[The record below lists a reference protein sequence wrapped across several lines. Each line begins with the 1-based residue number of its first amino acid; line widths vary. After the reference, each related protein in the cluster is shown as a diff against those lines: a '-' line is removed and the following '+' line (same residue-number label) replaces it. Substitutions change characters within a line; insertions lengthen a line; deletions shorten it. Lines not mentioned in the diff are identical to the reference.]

1 MKKKETTFQY
11 TPWKKI
17 LRQLREEAGLTQQKL
32 ALKST
37 MPQRTIAEYENCG
50 STRELSIYS
59 TGQSRGTIQSG
70 PRKGLPVFPNV
81 AQSRFSDAW
90 TVWLA
95 GSERQEPARFRE
107 DNWH

>member
-50 STRELSIYS
+50 STRELSIYKIEKILD
-59 TGQSRGTIQSG
+59 TLGYEVD
-70 PRKGLPVFPNV
+70 VFLKDK
-81 AQSRFSDAW
+81 S
-90 TVWLA
+90 
-95 GSERQEPARFRE
+95 
-107 DNWH
+107 

>member
-32 ALKST
+32 ALKSA

-50 STRELSIYS
+50 STRELSIYKIEKILD
-59 TGQSRGTIQSG
+59 TLGYEVD
-70 PRKGLPVFPNV
+70 VFLKDK
-81 AQSRFSDAW
+81 S
-90 TVWLA
+90 
-95 GSERQEPARFRE
+95 
-107 DNWH
+107 